1 MTEILVDHDIEGN
14 AALLLFE
21 LRQSG
26 WTDLNILEILTFSE
40 IGLAFNASDREVWQ
54 FAQEN
59 KMLLMTGNRNMDGED
74 SLEKTIRRENTEN
87 SLPVITISQPDR
99 LIEKNYRE
107 ICAVKLV
114 EIVLYLENFRGVG
127 RLYIP

>member
-1 MTEILVDHDIEGN
+1 MTEILVDHDIEGH

-26 WTDLNILEILTFSE
+26 WADLNVLKILTFSE
-40 IGLAFNASDREVWQ
+40 VGLAFNASDREVWQ

-59 KMLLMTGNRNMDGED
+59 KMLLLTGNRNMDGD
-74 SLEKTIRRENTEN
+74 YSLEKTIRSEIAEN
-87 SLPVITISQPDR
+87 SLPVLTISQPDR
-99 LIEKNYRE
+99 IMEKSYRE
-107 ICAVKLV
+107 ICAVKLI